1 MGVTNWIPSTYVEN
15 TSPPVQYF
23 NAEAGP
29 AEMQFYF
36 GRAGDVQIEV
46 FEGDGPTPSWSKR
59 IRVLDENAQHS

>member
-1 MGVTNWIPSTYVEN
+1 MGVTNWIPSTYVEG

-29 AEMQFYF
+29 AEMQIYF

-59 IRVLDENAQHS
+59 IRVLDENAQHR